1 MVDSTGVRLGFINP
15 GEWSDGLQ
23 RIGSNPIST
32 TTFKVLWPSGPRQVT
47 ANLYN
52 HRFESDQHLQELRI
66 FSNYDFCNAI
76 S

>member
-32 TTFKVLWPSGPRQVT
+32 TTIQSVI
-47 ANLYN
+47 
-52 HRFESDQHLQELRI
+52 HLAR
-66 FSNYDFCNAI
+66 N
-76 S
+76 